1 METKMTKDTTK
12 QSRRDSRVLAM
23 QVLYH
28 YDMIGNL
35 NIDVEDLLGKSP
47 NPFTNDIIHGVID
60 NLEKIDEKISEN
72 LSNYTI
78 DRLSFVDRALVRAAT
93 FEFMSKT
100 PANIVIN
107 ETLEMVKEYSD
118 LGDGKNKR
126 FVHSLIDKIN
136 KSL

>member
-1 METKMTKDTTK
+1 MQTKMTR
-12 QSRRDSRVLAM
+12 QQLRESRILAM

-28 YDMIGNL
+28 YDLVGTIEL
-35 NIDVEDLLGKSP
+35 DTVDVLEKEQSD
-47 NPFTNDIIHGVID
+47 FTKTIVQGVIE
-60 NLEKIDEKISEN
+60 NLVKIDELIESN
-72 LSNYTI
+72 LTNYTL
-78 DRLSFVDRALVRAAT
+78 DRLSYVDRALCRAAT
-93 FEFMSKT
+93 FEFINKT

-107 ETLEMVKEYSD
+107 ETLEIVKEYSD